1 MGNEKENAKKGGE
14 IFRHRLPSLF
24 CPNGY
29 ANLGR
34 RFLLSTNAN
43 LKEKI
48 MEFIRK
54 INKTEMVTVERMVP
68 HYYKQEQTREVFVV
82 ELSRQEVEDLI
93 NVHSE
98 LYRAYSWCRVL
109 RDKMKFVLELKRCF
123 T

>member
-1 MGNEKENAKKGGE
+1 MGNEKENPKKGGE

-24 CPNGY
+24 CANGY

-43 LKEKI
+43 LREKI

-54 INKTEMVTVERMVP
+54 INKTETVTVERMVP

-93 NVHSE
+93 AVHSE
-98 LYRAYSWCRVL
+98 LHRAYSWCRVL
-109 RDKMKFVLELKRCF
+109 RDKLHFVLDLKRCF

>member
-1 MGNEKENAKKGGE
+1 
-14 IFRHRLPSLF
+14 
-24 CPNGY
+24 
-29 ANLGR
+29 
-34 RFLLSTNAN
+34 
-43 LKEKI
+43 

-93 NVHSE
+93 GVYHS
-98 LYRAYSWCRVL
+98 LYRGYGWCQVL
-109 RDKMKFVLELKRCF
+109 RDKMEFVLDLKRCF

>member
-1 MGNEKENAKKGGE
+1 LGNEKENPKKGGE

-24 CPNGY
+24 CANGY

-54 INKTEMVTVERMVP
+54 INRTEIVTGRRYEMVDFEE
-68 HYYKQEQTREVFVV
+68 EQTHEVFVV
-82 ELSRQEVEDLI
+82 ELSRQDI
-93 NVHSE
+93 NTLYGICVGADFRRTNSRRNMDFASKLKEE
-98 LYRAYSWCRVL
+98 LCS
-109 RDKMKFVLELKRCF
+109 